1 MWDACSMHICVWVY
15 VIMWLDSKTIQDA
28 WKSLD
33 CACHDIFCVDEH
45 PCQDPWRP
53 TWFHDVSWFHAR
65 NRTCHTAFWNRRPLR
80 FAFCWSTLEPEGSL
94 GRGAS
99 RIQEFLAS
107 RCSVFTLKVCD
118 EFKGTKTIH
127 LPVCDL
133 SGRKRLVPSPC
144 LPRCLVSSCFPRA
157 VARRLRFKWAQV
169 KLELERW
176 TKKQDSLE
184 WSENHERCFPTA
196 NTISEEA
203 YANRTGMF
211 PSRLSNDSNNSTFR
225 GHSSTH
231 TFPWLQPHDLVFSW
245 KAPRTKTDTEMPS
258 QILRGYETPLWNAAR
273 DGPPSPW
280 NGFRSY
286 TSTIGSCLVWRIG
299 SMRSL
304 G

>member
-1 MWDACSMHICVWVY
+1 MRVSVCNHVTGFQNYPRRLKIAGLCVPWHLLCR
-15 VIMWLDSKTIQDA
+15 WT
-28 WKSLD
+28 SLPGPMATD
-33 CACHDIFCVDEH
+33 M
-45 PCQDPWRP
+45 
-53 TWFHDVSWFHAR
+53 VSWCFMVSCKKSHLSHSFLKQA
-65 NRTCHTAFWNRRPLR
+65 P
-80 FAFCWSTLEPEGSL
+80 FAFRILLVHFGT
-94 GRGAS
+94 RGIAWAWGIS
-99 RIQEFLAS
+99 DPGISGFQVQRIYSQGLWWIQRNQNDTS
-107 RCSVFTLKVCD
+107 SCLW
-118 EFKGTKTIH
+118 
-127 LPVCDL
+127 PVW
-133 SGRKRLVPSPC
+133 GKRLVPSPC